1 MEECCVNIHD
11 SICWT
16 SIKILIKKNRIQSF
30 SLCIEKSKEYLMQ
43 SENTIFSSN
52 ALGVLFQL
60 DCIEAINYFYKL
72 IGQDAVNYM
81 NGNEYSKYSV
91 IENYNIIEKLFMAI
105 YIDESDKYR
114 FQNNVTIFNTYISN
128 LSKKEEGYL
137 KIQEILKKIKATL
150 LLENSDSA
158 LFYINLLLDNS
169 TNSYI
174 NSKSVPLTFKEA
186 LTKVEEIIE

>member
-1 MEECCVNIHD
+1 
-11 SICWT
+11 
-16 SIKILIKKNRIQSF
+16 
-30 SLCIEKSKEYLMQ
+30 MQ